1 MASADALPFEGAD
14 ISISSAIDFLEQRL
28 GLITKSISKARSLR
42 EGRTLLRSLLNTTV
56 LSWREICDVD
66 EDVRLQL
73 GSPKVEIRREAEA
86 LDQRLQVVLQNQA
99 RLSRQLVDN
108 LDKYARLFPALE
120 ELISEARVVCQE
132 TIDAATP
139 DEEFFKDVGELEQQ
153 AIDEHRAGRTV
164 DYDCS

>member
-1 MASADALPFEGAD
+1 M
-14 ISISSAIDFLEQRL
+14 
-28 GLITKSISKARSLR
+28 
-42 EGRTLLRSLLNTTV
+42 RSLLNTTV